1 MYLYIQFLFMF
12 TRKIYYKLMNEMFFL
27 IYFFIHLYNKK
38 TKNKTKKICRRCK
51 MLGFEE
57 FVVAEFEDS

>member
-1 MYLYIQFLFMF
+1 MF

-57 FVVAEFEDS
+57 FGVAEFEDS